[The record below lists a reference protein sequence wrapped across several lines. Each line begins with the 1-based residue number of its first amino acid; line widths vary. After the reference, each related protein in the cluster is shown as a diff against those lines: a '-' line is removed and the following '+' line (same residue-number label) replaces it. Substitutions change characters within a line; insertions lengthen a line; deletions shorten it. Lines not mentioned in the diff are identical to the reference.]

1 MAGKFVGIGVGPGDP
16 DLLTVKAIKAIEA
29 ADTLVCP
36 EARNGKGSFAFEIA
50 EQYIPKDTNILT
62 LEFPMVHDHDVM
74 MAAWKE
80 NAKIISERVKKGEN
94 VAFLTL
100 GDPTVYSTYMYL
112 LPLIDQDITVETIPG
127 ITSFCAVAANQNL
140 PLALWEETFGIIPL
154 KHGCES
160 AEKAL
165 DHYDNVIIMKP
176 SHDSEKL
183 AEILESK
190 GLQDKF
196 VMISK
201 CSTDIQQV
209 TTDIQTL
216 KDGKV
221 PYLSTMIVKRK
232 GF

>member
-16 DLLTVKAIKAIEA
+16 DLITVKAIKAIEA
-29 ADTLVCP
+29 ADVLVCP

-50 EQYIPKDTNILT
+50 ESYIPKETEILT

-74 MAAWKE
+74 MKAWKE
-80 NAKIISERVKKGEN
+80 NAEVISERVAKGQN

-100 GDPTVYSTYMYL
+100 GDPGVYSTYMYL
-112 LPLIDQDITVETIPG
+112 LPLLEEGVKVETIPG

-140 PLALWEETFGIIPL
+140 PLALWEETFGIVPL
-154 KHGCES
+154 KHGCET
-160 AEKAL
+160 AELAL
-165 DHYDNVIIMKP
+165 EHYDNVVIMKP
-176 SHDSEKL
+176 SHDSERL
-183 AEILESK
+183 AEILEEK
-190 GLQDKF
+190 GLDDKF

-209 TTDIQTL
+209 TTDIDVL
-216 KDGKV
+216 KAGNV

>member
-112 LPLIDQDITVETIPG
+112 LPLIDQDIKVETIPG

>member
-16 DLLTVKAIKAIEA
+16 ELLTVKAIKAIEA

-50 EQYIPKDTNILT
+50 ESYIPKETEILT

-74 MAAWKE
+74 KAAWKE
-80 NAKIISERVKKGEN
+80 NARIISERVKKGEV

-112 LPLIDQDITVETIPG
+112 LPFLDQSVAVETIPG

-140 PLALWEETFGIIPL
+140 PLALWEETFGIVPL
-154 KHGCES
+154 KHGCET
-160 AEKAL
+160 AEIAL
-165 DHYDNVIIMKP
+165 DHYDNVVIMKP

-183 AEILESK
+183 AEVLESK
-190 GLQDKF
+190 NLQDKF

-201 CSTDIQQV
+201 CSTDVQNV
-209 TTDIQTL
+209 TTDIEVL
-216 KDGKV
+216 KRGEV

>member
-16 DLLTVKAIKAIEA
+16 DLITVKAIKAIEA
-29 ADTLVCP
+29 ADVLVCP

-50 EQYIPKDTNILT
+50 ASYIPKETEILT

-74 MAAWKE
+74 MEAWKK
-80 NAKIISERVKKGEN
+80 NAEIISERVGKGQN

-112 LPLIDQDITVETIPG
+112 LPLLAEGVPVETIPG

-160 AEKAL
+160 AAKAL
-165 DHYDNVIIMKP
+165 DHYDNVVIMKP

-183 AEILESK
+183 AEILEEK
-190 GLQDKF
+190 GLEDKF

-216 KDGKV
+216 KDGNV

>member
-16 DLLTVKAIKAIEA
+16 DLITVKAIKAIEA
-29 ADTLVCP
+29 AEVLVCP
-36 EARNGKGSFAFEIA
+36 EARDGKGSFAFEIA
-50 EQYIPKDTNILT
+50 KDYIPEKTEILT

-74 MAAWKE
+74 MQAWKK
-80 NAKIISERVKKGEN
+80 NAKIISERVLDGQN

-112 LPLIDQDITVETIPG
+112 LPLLEEGVAVETIPG

-140 PLALWEETFGIIPL
+140 PLALWEETFGIVPL
-154 KHGCES
+154 KHGCAS
-160 AEKAL
+160 AEQAL
-165 DHYDNVIIMKP
+165 EHYDNVVIMKP
-176 SHDSEKL
+176 SHDSERL
-183 AEILESK
+183 AEILEEK
-190 GLQDKF
+190 GLDDKF

-209 TTDIQTL
+209 TTDVNVL
-216 KDGKV
+216 KEGNV